1 MKQQRS
7 TLEKSGDA
15 AGRPSWRSS
24 LLDDPGAEF
33 PKWKTRHMKN
43 SLNVMSTCL
52 KVVDMRRPFCN
63 SAITRFQW
71 LTSQGRISFLPIISQ
86 NGQW

>member
-1 MKQQRS
+1 MNQQRS

-24 LLDDPGAEF
+24 LLDDPSAEF

-52 KVVDMRRPFCN
+52 KVVDTRRN
-63 SAITRFQW
+63 QR
-71 LTSQGRISFLPIISQ
+71 
-86 NGQW
+86 

>member
-24 LLDDPGAEF
+24 LLGDPGAEF

-52 KVVDMRRPFCN
+52 KVVDTRRFVLGR
-63 SAITRFQW
+63 AV
-71 LTSQGRISFLPIISQ
+71 LTFLLT
-86 NGQW
+86 

>member
-33 PKWKTRHMKN
+33 PKRKTRHMKN

-52 KVVDMRRPFCN
+52 KVVDTRRFDPHRPYQLLHPARLKVRLGN
-63 SAITRFQW
+63 
-71 LTSQGRISFLPIISQ
+71 
-86 NGQW
+86 N